1 MDLKINN
8 VESEKARNKKFAE
21 ENNISPE
28 EMEKIYDEIYE
39 KLPESLTGDKR
50 ILRALRKTRGT
61 LRQKANATG
70 EEIDGFILMRFRDND
85 FDPNAWK
92 KVDEFIANNSLE
104 DAIAKK
110 MVNDEGQYLHTS
122 FTTSFSNQHGKVID
136 KKNARGYAIAIIS
149 TEKGTELRWLSI
161 GKFNVWDKIPLCRE
175 VTLIVKEGNQAGP
188 LFTDK
193 NVLFLNGTKLS
204 SENAYYSEDD
214 FQGYADLIEDLCGDI
229 AYYTQSEI
237 DAFAQENSSNK
248 WNYIAVPVISVIRI
262 GAPLDDGTVP
272 IEFEVD
278 DGQIT
283 GWASKNVFKGLTI
296 EEGIQGILMLNT
308 YLNKEGQPGYR
319 VGGFIPLD
327 DGSGD

>member
-8 VESEKARNKKFAE
+8 VESEKARNEKFAE
-21 ENNISPE
+21 EHNISQE
-28 EMEKIYDEIYE
+28 EMEEVYNEIYE

-50 ILRALRKTRGT
+50 VLRALRKTRGT
-61 LRQKANATG
+61 LRQKANAVGT
-70 EEIDGFILMRFRDND
+70 EIDGFILMRFRDND

-92 KVDEFIANNSLE
+92 KVDDFIAENSLE
-104 DAIAKK
+104 DAIERK
-110 MVNDEGQYLHTS
+110 MVNDKGEYLHTS

-136 KKNARGYAIAIIS
+136 KKNARGSAIAIIS
-149 TEKGTELRWLSI
+149 TEEGTELRWLSI

-175 VTLIVKEGNQAGP
+175 VTLIVKEGNQAGA
-188 LFTDK
+188 LFPDK
-193 NVLFLNGTKLS
+193 KVLFLNGTKIT

-237 DAFAQENSSNK
+237 DAFAQDNKDNK
-248 WNYIAVPVISVIRI
+248 WNYIAVPVISVVRI

-272 IEFEVD
+272 IDFEVD

-283 GWASKNVFKGLTI
+283 GWASKNVFRG
-296 EEGIQGILMLNT
+296 
-308 YLNKEGQPGYR
+308 
-319 VGGFIPLD
+319 
-327 DGSGD
+327 

>member
-85 FDPNAWK
+85 FDANAWK
-92 KVDEFIANNSLE
+92 KVDDFIANNSLE
-104 DAIAKK
+104 DAIARK
-110 MVNDEGQYLHTS
+110 MVNDEGQYLHTD

-193 NVLFLNGTKLS
+193 KEK
-204 SENAYYSEDD
+204 SE
-214 FQGYADLIEDLCGDI
+214 
-229 AYYTQSEI
+229 
-237 DAFAQENSSNK
+237 
-248 WNYIAVPVISVIRI
+248 
-262 GAPLDDGTVP
+262 
-272 IEFEVD
+272 
-278 DGQIT
+278 
-283 GWASKNVFKGLTI
+283 
-296 EEGIQGILMLNT
+296 
-308 YLNKEGQPGYR
+308 
-319 VGGFIPLD
+319 
-327 DGSGD
+327 

>member
-8 VESEKARNKKFAE
+8 IESEKARNKKFAE
-21 ENNISPE
+21 ENNISLE
-28 EMEKIYDEIYE
+28 EMEEVYNEIYE
-39 KLPESLTGDKR
+39 QLPDSLTGDKR
-50 ILRALRKTRGT
+50 TLRALRKTRGT
-61 LRQKANATG
+61 LRRKANTTG
-70 EEIDGFILMRFRDND
+70 TEIDGFILMRFRDND
-85 FDPNAWK
+85 FDPNAWE
-92 KVDEFIANNSLE
+92 KVDKYISDNSME
-104 DAIAKK
+104 DAKK
-110 MVNDEGQYLHTS
+110 KGMINDKGEYLHTS

-136 KKNARGYAIAIIS
+136 KKNARGTAIAIIS
-149 TEKGTELRWLSI
+149 TNDGAELRLLSI

-175 VTLIVKEGNQAGP
+175 VTLIVKEGNQAGAI
-188 LFTDK
+188 FSDR

-229 AYYTQSEI
+229 AYYTQDEI
-237 DAFAQENSSNK
+237 DAYAQENASDK

-262 GAPLDDGTVP
+262 GTPLDDGTVP
-272 IEFEVD
+272 IDFEVD

-283 GWASKNVFKGLTI
+283 AWAGKNVFRGLTI

-319 VGGFIPLD
+319 IGGFIPLD
-327 DGSGD
+327 G